1 MSPDSKFRKSC
12 LFRNK
17 LYFIIGFP
25 LLSFGLSP
33 FPFGCGLIYSIGDS
47 LRGHPQGPHGTQ
59 PISFVGLWIRDLSI
73 PYDFVGQSFFL
84 MSDGQFAGA
93 PGMTRRCWHFDN
105 SHLFVDSVSLCGNCY
120 HGNVT
125 NEYTTKFVGTDQLL
139 ITNQNKSAKK
149 GIAGLYRRFKITSS
163 LKLDLDR
170 LKDSPDE
177 NQSFKARSVLN
188 AIEHFEN
195 LSSR

>member
-1 MSPDSKFRKSC
+1 M
-12 LFRNK
+12 
-17 LYFIIGFP
+17 
-25 LLSFGLSP
+25 
-33 FPFGCGLIYSIGDS
+33 
-47 LRGHPQGPHGTQ
+47 T
-59 PISFVGLWIRDLSI
+59 
-73 PYDFVGQSFFL
+73 
-84 MSDGQFAGA
+84 DGQFAGA
-93 PGMTRRCWHFDN
+93 PGMTLRRWHFDN

-149 GIAGLYRRFKITSS
+149 GIAGLYRRFKITSA